1 MNLDECISCCIVAKD
16 VWPQSYPEKTSHEST
31 WWVIKHSWSVLFNTV
46 KDINEKKKTKNKTTI
61 GYTLLNKC
69 ETQVMA
75 NPRLDPQ
82 PEKEISMKCE

>member
-1 MNLDECISCCIVAKD
+1 MNAFHVVLLPKMCDLNLILKKHPMSPHDGSLSTAGQCYSILS
-16 VWPQSYPEKTSHEST
+16 KTSMR
-31 WWVIKHSWSVLFNTV
+31 
-46 KDINEKKKTKNKTTI
+46 KKKTKNKTTI

-82 PEKEISMKCE
+82 PEKEPSRNIYEM